1 MDTMQY
7 IYIVSAYFVYLRA
20 NTGLGKRENE
30 RQVAGQFFFY
40 RGSFGAES
48 DGRTQRTQSYRLE
61 THNCWTGQ
69 RHGMEGHTRHKNC
82 LTSLPGF

>member
-1 MDTMQY
+1 MDTMQYMY

-48 DGRTQRTQSYRLE
+48 DGRTQRTQAIASKHTIVGGDNAMAWKD
-61 THNCWTGQ
+61 THDTK
-69 RHGMEGHTRHKNC
+69 TA
-82 LTSLPGF
+82 